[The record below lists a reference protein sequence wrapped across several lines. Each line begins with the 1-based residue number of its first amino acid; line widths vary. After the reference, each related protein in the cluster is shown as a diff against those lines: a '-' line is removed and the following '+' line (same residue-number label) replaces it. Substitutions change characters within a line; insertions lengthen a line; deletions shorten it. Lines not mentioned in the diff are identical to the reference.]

1 MLGGRGTLKETRLGK
16 DKFTMS
22 ENMVVEVLAAH
33 ADHLIDNEAD
43 SEDYLNLFPAHRDE
57 LAPLLRIA
65 ERVRAVLVPVAPS
78 PAFEAGL
85 KRDLIAAA
93 IQRAEEQGNGK
104 RVSLFRRRGV
114 LIGAAAVGS
123 ALSVAGIV
131 AALLWRQ
138 RSIARA

>member
-1 MLGGRGTLKETRLGK
+1 VLSGRETLKETRLGK

-43 SEDYLNLFPAHRDE
+43 GEDYLNLFPAHRDE

-65 ERVRAVLVPVAPS
+65 ERVRAVLVPVAPA

-85 KRDLIAAA
+85 KQDLIAAA
-93 IQRAEEQGNGK
+93 IQRTEEQGSGK
-104 RVSLFRRRGV
+104 RVSLFRRRRV